1 MGKGDKKTAK
11 GKRAMG
17 SYGITRKKKVE
28 KPVVVVSKP
37 KKETV
42 AEDKVAT
49 KKPAAKKPAVKKSE
63 ATKKKDK

>member
-37 KKETV
+37 KKEKV

-63 ATKKKDK
+63 DTKKKEK